1 MTGKGFPGDSDG
13 KESAGNVGDLVSI
26 PGLER
31 SPGGGRATHSS
42 ILFLRIL
49 MDRAAWWA
57 AVHGVAKS
65 QMGLK
70 GLSTVSEEARFELRK
85 ISSLQSSAVKAE
97 VPMDPPPGPSQ
108 GLCPAS
114 PALALS
120 HTRGVQWPCVHLS
133 PPVSVLSP
141 PSAVALVRWSFGV
154 FSPVTSTPERAS
166 GGRGLC
172 RS

>member
-1 MTGKGFPGDSDG
+1 MTGEGFPGDSDG
-13 KESAGNVGDLVSI
+13 KESACNVGDLVSI

-42 ILFLRIL
+42 ILFLRIP

-65 QMGLK
+65 QMRLK

-97 VPMDPPPGPSQ
+97 VPMDPPPAHP
-108 GLCPAS
+108 
-114 PALALS
+114 
-120 HTRGVQWPCVHLS
+120 
-133 PPVSVLSP
+133 
-141 PSAVALVRWSFGV
+141 
-154 FSPVTSTPERAS
+154 RAS
-166 GGRGLC
+166 ALLFLPWLYPTPGVSHGHVCTSHLLSLFCPHLLQQPWYAGALGC
-172 RS
+172 AHL